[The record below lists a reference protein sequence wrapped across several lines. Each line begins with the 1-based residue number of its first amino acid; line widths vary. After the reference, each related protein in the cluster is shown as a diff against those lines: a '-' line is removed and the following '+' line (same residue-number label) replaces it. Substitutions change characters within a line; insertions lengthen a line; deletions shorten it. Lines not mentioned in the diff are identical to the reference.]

1 VSPELEALLDAEA
14 AKQQAAVASLA
25 LSAQTH
31 GMAYRT
37 LRTALRATTTFNRPR
52 QF

>member
-1 VSPELEALLDAEA
+1 MSPELQAILDAEA
-14 AKQQAAVASLA
+14 ANQQAASDTVAD
-25 LSAQTH
+25 SARRH

-37 LRTALRATTTFNRPR
+37 LRSALTATTTFNRPR